1 MVCEKVLGKLSTFN
15 VNGKT
20 VDYVDIDWDDAFKKI
35 HRKITAQGRD
45 IGIRMDDSVLTH
57 GLTEGDVLYA
67 DDQLIIAVRSRSPES
82 DREGLLRNR
91 KPSRS
96 AIRRRE
102 RPDLSHALQRAN
114 AAYAQPH
121 SRSQPTE
128 SCPDT

>member
-35 HRKITAQGRD
+35 HRKITAQGRE

-67 DDQLIIAVRSRSPES
+67 DDQLIVAVHTP
-82 DREGLLRNR
+82 L
-91 KPSRS
+91 
-96 AIRRRE
+96 
-102 RPDLSHALQRAN
+102 
-114 AAYAQPH
+114 
-121 SRSQPTE
+121 
-128 SCPDT
+128 C

>member
-67 DDQLIIAVRSRSPES
+67 DDQLIIAVHTPPCEM
-82 DREGLLRNR
+82 
-91 KPSRS
+91 
-96 AIRRRE
+96 IRLTPYNE
-102 RPDLSHALQRAN
+102 PMLHMLSHIHGVNPQKVVL
-114 AAYAQPH
+114 
-121 SRSQPTE
+121 T
-128 SCPDT
+128 PDFEKRISSGGHGHHH